1 MTETLVRMGAPAV
14 TLGTLSPVTVQ
25 RNLKAA
31 LVSFVSMRHSMIKY
45 IRPIVFISVRFSSA

>member
-1 MTETLVRMGAPAV
+1 MTETLVRMGALAV

-31 LVSFVSMRHSMIKY
+31 HVSFVSMRHSVIK
-45 IRPIVFISVRFSSA
+45 